1 MTTALVLFR
10 PAKLIDPR
18 DILCALAHEGQR
30 RIIELGIEIEE
41 REQEQAKLLLWFYRN
56 PETWQSLGY
65 DNFKDFFLQEDIQ
78 QALGLNATS
87 QGAESRTF
95 GLFLVHAAVPEA
107 AIFGKGH
114 SKLEAAMPLLRPM
127 AAAALE
133 APPERAK
140 ELKKTL
146 LGAVNT
152 YRDLKYREVAAR
164 VQTQRPSPYRLTF
177 NSDKPAIGELNEE
190 TGELKIWL
198 VQTDECDAVGAGRAM
213 ARLLKSRTLFT
224 WDEEGIWTR
233 IEPGVWKLA
242 LRWISGDVPY
252 KVKEK
257 VAEDCGAERR
267 A

>member
-1 MTTALVLFR
+1 MMIALETTKSMEPINVLR
-10 PAKLIDPR
+10 EE
-18 DILCALAHEGQR
+18 AHERYQ
-30 RIIELGIEIEE
+30 RIIELGCEIGE
-41 REQEQAKLLLWFYRN
+41 REEEQAKHLLWFYHN
-56 PETWQSLGY
+56 PETWRSLGY
-65 DNFKDFFLQEDIQ
+65 ESFKHFFLQEDIL
-78 QALGLNATS
+78 QALGLNAAS

-114 SKLEAAMPLLRPM
+114 SKLEAAMPILRPM

-133 APPERAK
+133 APPERGK
-140 ELKKTL
+140 ELKRTL
-146 LGAVNT
+146 LRAVNT
-152 YRDLKYREVAAR
+152 YRDLKYREVADR

-177 NSDKPAIGELNEE
+177 NSDKPAVGELIEE

-242 LRWISGDVPY
+242 LRWAGGDIPY
-252 KVKEK
+252 KVREK

>member
-1 MTTALVLFR
+1 MTTALIPTKPL
-10 PAKLIDPR
+10 DPQ
-18 DILCALAHEGQR
+18 DILRVLAHEGQR
-30 RIIELGIEIEE
+30 RIIELGGEIEE
-41 REQEQAKLLLWFYRN
+41 REQEQARLLLWFYRN
-56 PETWQSLGY
+56 PESWRRLGY
-65 DNFKDFFLQEDIQ
+65 DSFKDFFFQDDMQ

-107 AIFGKGH
+107 AVFGKGH

-133 APPERAK
+133 APSQRQK
-140 ELKKTL
+140 ELKRTL

-164 VQTQRPSPYRLTF
+164 VQTQRPSPYRLTT
-177 NSDKPAIGELNEE
+177 NSGKPAVGELDGQ
-190 TGELKIWL
+190 TGELKIRL

-213 ARLLKSRTLFT
+213 ARLLKSRTFFT

-233 IEPGVWKLA
+233 LEPGVWKLA
-242 LRWISGDVPY
+242 LRWATGDIPY
-252 KVKEK
+252 KVREQ
-257 VAEDCGAERR
+257 VAGDCGAERR
-267 A
+267 I